1 MKNKRLAAALLALLF
16 AAFGLLNAL
25 PNFAARAEDE
35 DEYDMIAYAYTRW
48 VKFNSSDPTQ
58 WTFCGDSNEL
68 FDNFRASAAVAVGG
82 VIYVTPYDFSGG
94 RLENYLYRLDE
105 NMHSEAIAMLTI
117 PNLNLPSIYPYP
129 SVYAMTYAEDI
140 GKTYALVS
148 IGFCRFA
155 IAELNLSNAEME
167 VVCICPD
174 TILFYPITMT
184 YCGGGRFYMIEA
196 YSNSLILLDPSSPES
211 YETVMELPEMAS
223 LSPIGL
229 TEFPHIAQSLYY
241 DSEAN
246 TLLWGA
252 GRHTLVQ
259 NGYGPLSKLVKIDL
273 STNTIIYDIDM
284 RGAHTPCGWYN
295 WPLNCFIPVS
305 SIEQAVPGDADGDG
319 NVSVTDAVMIL
330 RYAMGLIDALPRPG
344 NADIDGDGAVTVADA
359 ILVLRG
365 ALGTA

>member
-1 MKNKRLAAALLALLF
+1 MKSKRLAAALLALLF

-25 PNFAARAEDE
+25 PYTAAIAEED

-48 VKFNSSDPTQ
+48 VKFNSSDPAQ
-58 WTFCGDSNEL
+58 WTHLGEANEM
-68 FDNFRASAAVAVGG
+68 FDGFRASAAVAVGG
-82 VIYVTPYDFSGG
+82 VIYVTPYDYSGG
-94 RLENYLYRLDE
+94 LLENYLYRLDGD
-105 NMHSEAIAMLTI
+105 MHSDVIALLSI
-117 PNLNLPSIYPYP
+117 PELNLPSNGNYP
-129 SVYAMTYAEDI
+129 SVYALTYAEDTA
-140 GKTYALVS
+140 KTYALVAV
-148 IGFCRFA
+148 GTHFA
-155 IAELNLSNAEME
+155 LTELNLSNAAMT
-167 VVCICPD
+167 VVCMFPD
-174 TILFYPITMT
+174 TAAFYPITMT